1 MPARRTDPA
10 TSARAPAK
18 PAAGP
23 AGKPPAKAKAPAAA
37 VPTGDPRAAS
47 GPTFFADAAA
57 FRAWL
62 VAHASRAGALLVGYH
77 KVGTGRPSMTWSES
91 VDEALCFGW
100 IDGVRK
106 RIDDHA
112 YSIRFTPRKP
122 GSIWSAINIAKVEQ
136 LRAEGRMTPAGEQAF
151 AHRTDAKSVVY
162 AYEQPQTAELTPAEL
177 RTFRREKA
185 AWKFFEATPPGYRK
199 VVLHWVTSARK
210 PETRAARLVQ
220 LVQACAAGERL
231 R

>member
-1 MPARRTDPA
+1 MPARRVSPA
-10 TSARAPAK
+10 APA
-18 PAAGP
+18 GE
-23 AGKPPAKAKAPAAA
+23 
-37 VPTGDPRAAS
+37 
-47 GPTFFADAAA
+47 PTFFADPTA

-62 VAHASRAGALLVGYH
+62 AAHAAQANALLVGYH

-106 RIDDHA
+106 RIDDHT

-151 AHRTDAKSVVY
+151 ARRTNAKSVVY

-177 RTFRREKA
+177 RNFRREKA
-185 AWKFFEATPPGYRK
+185 AWRFFEATPPGYRK
-199 VVLHWVTSARK
+199 VVLHWVTSACK
-210 PETRAARLVQ
+210 PETRAARFTR
-220 LVQACAAGERL
+220 LVQACAVGERL